1 MNYKDFLFYT
11 TSVIWE
17 SLVLIQQV
25 YWIRDGNYSFID
37 FIWGVIGLLIPYII
51 YKSVIE
57 D

>member
-25 YWIRDGNYSFID
+25 YWIREGNYSFID